1 MAVILLSCSV
11 IVPAARAADGGSCD
25 SNAASEPIGART
37 KEWMQQVADVG
48 LRQYQLD
55 YTSRLAVRR
64 PPGLAAP
71 RGGEEF
77 CRQSRD
83 IQSFQARVRDPGN
96 RLSFINPARGF
107 FNGGLCWWHSRFTRN
122 AAYLAYYNPSAPRLT
137 PAQAEMLIHWIA
149 SGVGPLEIPGYRNLH
164 EFSSEH
170 EEAII
175 RRLER
180 WQAVES
186 TAGFAWVRGA
196 SGSTELRPSK
206 FASQMDELYDLVE
219 NRKQVVYQKLQ
230 IPGAA
235 AHAWLVTGMKPTST
249 GYELEVHDSNSAEIL
264 SVPYERTDKKIRGS
278 DFDFVPYTSFQSE
291 IDSLSAQV
299 AAGCNPEAARRILA
313 ESARKEA
320 SSLRQ
325 SGKAG
330 VAQAERY
337 DGIARSLEAGGPV
350 EEIARSHP
358 AWLLGRAGVTPSSW
372 SKLFD

>member
-11 IVPAARAADGGSCD
+11 IVPATQAAEGVECESK
-25 SNAASEPIGART
+25 SASEPIGART
-37 KEWMQQVADVG
+37 KEWMQQAADAG

-55 YTSRLAVRR
+55 YTSGLAVRR

-77 CRQSRD
+77 CRQARD

-107 FNGGLCWWHSRFTRN
+107 FSGGVCWWHSRFTRN
-122 AAYLAYYNPSAPRLT
+122 AAYLAYYNPSAPRPT
-137 PAQAEMLIHWIA
+137 PAQAERLIHQIA
-149 SGVGPLEIPGYRNLH
+149 SGAGPIEIPGYRNLH

-170 EEAII
+170 EEMII

-196 SGSTELRPSK
+196 SGSTKPSPQTLS
-206 FASQMDELYDLVE
+206 SQMDELYDLVE

-230 IPGAA
+230 IPGVA
-235 AHAWLVTGMKPTST
+235 AHAWLVTGMKPTSS

-264 SVPYERTDKKIRGS
+264 SVPYERTNRRMTGTG
-278 DFDFVPYTSFQSE
+278 FDFVPYTSFQSE
-291 IDSLSAQV
+291 IDSLQAQV
-299 AAGCNPEAARRILA
+299 VAGCNPEAARRILA
-313 ESARKEA
+313 ASARKEA
-320 SSLRQ
+320 SSLGQ
-325 SGKAG
+325 GGKAG
-330 VAQAERY
+330 VAQAEHYER
-337 DGIARSLEAGGPV
+337 IARSLEAGGPV

-358 AWLLGRAGVTPSSW
+358 AWLLGRAGATPSSW